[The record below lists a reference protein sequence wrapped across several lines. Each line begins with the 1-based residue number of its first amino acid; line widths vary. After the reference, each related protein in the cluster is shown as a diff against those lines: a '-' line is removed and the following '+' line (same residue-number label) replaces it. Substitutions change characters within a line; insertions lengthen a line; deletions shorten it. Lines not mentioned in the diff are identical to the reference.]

1 MILIQPVNWD
11 RVVSSLA
18 TTLSTAPTT
27 KPDLSPSIRLLNF
40 GPGTGLVR
48 STQRAFKIGN
58 TVYLDLTSG
67 DTWGNGGERK
77 AKQAPIA
84 IVGMSVNMPGAPNT
98 AGLWEVLERGINT
111 CSEVTRFSF
120 HFYAMLTP
128 FPRMYRSQKVA
139 SKSPTTPIRPIQNQL
154 AQSKPTP
161 ATSFLPLP
169 PSTTNFLTFL
179 HAKHGVWIL
188 NNGCCYILL
197 TRRLRMLV
205 TSLMLRPRF
214 DERVLGV
221 GSVLR
226 RGIMCRI

>member
-11 RVVSSLA
+11 RVVSSVATSLA
-18 TTLSTAPTT
+18 TASTT
-27 KPDLSPSIRLLNF
+27 KLDIFPSIRLLNF
-40 GPGTGLVR
+40 GPGTGLMR
-48 STQRAFKIGN
+48 STQKAFEIYSF
-58 TVYLDLTSG
+58 VCVDLTSG
-67 DTWGNGGERK
+67 DTCGNGDERK
-77 AKQAPIA
+77 AKQEPIA
-84 IVGMSVNMPGAPNT
+84 IVGMAVNMPGAPNT

-111 CSEVTRFSF
+111 CSEVTRFLC

-154 AQSKPTP
+154 AHSKPTP

-169 PSTTNFLTFL
+169 PSTTNSLTFL

-188 NNGCCYILL
+188 NNACCYILL

-205 TSLMLRPRF
+205 TFLTLRPRF
-214 DERVLGV
+214 EERILGV

>member
-1 MILIQPVNWD
+1 M
-11 RVVSSLA
+11 
-18 TTLSTAPTT
+18 
-27 KPDLSPSIRLLNF
+27 
-40 GPGTGLVR
+40 R
-48 STQRAFKIGN
+48 STQKAFKIGN
-58 TVYLDLTSG
+58 TVCLDLTSG
-67 DTWGNGGERK
+67 DTCSNGGERK

-84 IVGMSVNMPGAPNT
+84 IVGMAVNMPGAPNT

-111 CSEVTRFSF
+111 CSEVTRFLF

-128 FPRMYRSQKVA
+128 FPRMYRSQKVE
-139 SKSPTTPIRPIQNQL
+139 SPTTPIRLIQNQL
-154 AQSKPTP
+154 AHSKPTL

-205 TSLMLRPRF
+205 TSLTLRPRF
-214 DERVLGV
+214 DENIGCWV
-221 GSVLR
+221 GAATRDYVQNLR
-226 RGIMCRI
+226 EDVDVYYSTGKFLVSDLPSLQ